1 MIYKFTNCFVSGVH
15 AMTDESKSSPPP
27 GGQFLVYQTEDGKL
41 KIDVRFEG
49 ETVWL
54 TQQHM
59 AELFQ
64 MTQQNISLHL
74 QNIYAEGE
82 LERGATH
89 KESLSVRQEGTR
101 SVQRRVDFYN
111 LDAILSVGYRVKSVV
126 ATRFRIWAT
135 QRLREYIVKGFVLD
149 DERLKNPD
157 QPFDYFEELTRRI
170 QDIRTSERRFY
181 QKITDIYATSI
192 DYDPTQE
199 ISIVFFKTVQ
209 NKVHWAITGQTAAEI
224 VHDRVDAAKTNLGL
238 TNWRGA
244 VVRKQDVVV
253 AKNYLT
259 EPELAALNNLMEQYL
274 VFAEGQAMRR
284 IPMHMADWIKKL
296 DAFLTLNQRDILSH
310 AGRISHEVAQVK
322 AELEYDRYRALVD
335 AQPRPVDGDFE
346 QAAKQ
351 IKRTHAEARRTRR
364 KK

>member
-1 MIYKFTNCFVSGVH
+1 
-15 AMTDESKSSPPP
+15 MTPQRS
-27 GGQFLVYQTEDGKL
+27 QFLVYRTQDGKL

-54 TQQHM
+54 TQQQM

-64 MTQQNISLHL
+64 TSVPNVSMHIRNVFD
-74 QNIYAEGE
+74 EGE
-82 LERGATH
+82 LEPNSVV
-89 KESLSVRQEGTR
+89 KDSLTTAADGKNYSTK
-101 SVQRRVDFYN
+101 FYN
-111 LDAILSVGYRVKSVV
+111 LDIIISVGYRVKSHRG
-126 ATRFRIWAT
+126 TQFRMWAT

-199 ISIVFFKTVQ
+199 ISIRFFKTVQ

-224 VHDRVDAAKTNLGL
+224 VHDRVDAAKPNLGL

-244 VVRKQDVVV
+244 TIRKDDVAI
-253 AKNYLT
+253 AKNYLS
-259 EPELAALNNLMEQYL
+259 EPELAALNNLIEQYL

-284 IPMHMADWIKKL
+284 VPMHMGDWIKKL
-296 DAFLTLNQRDILSH
+296 EGFLSLNERDILTH
-310 AGRISHEVAQVK
+310 AGHISHGTALTK
-322 AELEYDRYRALVD
+322 AELEYDKFKALTSAGSLPVD
-335 AQPRPVDGDFE
+335 ADFE
-346 QAAKQ
+346 RATKQ
-351 IKRTHAEARRTRR
+351 LRKLKPKRER
-364 KK
+364 K